1 MYENLLSIIYFRNVL
16 SHVPTLVWRGAG
28 LLIPYLELDLS
39 QYGSST
45 NESDAPKVAFGGEI
59 GLYVNHAKSSVE
71 SSESTSE
78 SDDQSSDE
86 SDDGSSKE
94 LSKF

>member
-45 NESDAPKVAFGGEI
+45 NESDEI
-59 GLYVNHAKSSVE
+59 GLSVNHAKSSVE

-78 SDDQSSDE
+78 SDDQSSD
-86 SDDGSSKE
+86 DGSSKE

>member
-1 MYENLLSIIYFRNVL
+1 MYENLLSTIYFRNVL

-39 QYGSST
+39 QYGSTHGSST

-59 GLYVNHAKSSVE
+59 GLSV
-71 SSESTSE
+71 
-78 SDDQSSDE
+78 
-86 SDDGSSKE
+86 GSR
-94 LSKF
+94 

>member
-1 MYENLLSIIYFRNVL
+1 M
-16 SHVPTLVWRGAG
+16 
-28 LLIPYLELDLS
+28 LIPYLELDLS

-59 GLYVNHAKSSVE
+59 GLSVNHAKSSVE

-78 SDDQSSDE
+78 SDDQSESDE

-94 LSKF
+94 LSQF